1 MSRGQTALFIDPIHR
16 LYEGDR
22 LFELAAGAGLGDDV
36 NATWIHLRERLGASG
51 VRVHTADLL
60 ESGAVEPAAR
70 NVYVSFG
77 PLHRSKRIGA
87 RPDVV
92 SSAFFALECPIVE
105 PGLYLGLE
113 AASRSFQRLFS
124 FTTADS
130 LRPFLP
136 APLELEQFHLPNVY
150 DRVHEEQWQRSD
162 RGFLV
167 MINANKLPRLYVREL
182 YTERLLAVEYF
193 NRRGEIDL
201 YGMGWEG
208 PPYQMGKTRVP
219 ATVRRL
225 ERAARIRRERSHPPI
240 DPLRA
245 AARAAWRGSVALKA
259 DVLSRYT
266 FAICFENMVLERYI
280 TEKIFDCFFAGTI
293 PIYLGA
299 PDIARW
305 VPEECF
311 IDMRR
316 FLGFEELRAYLL
328 QLQPGEIQG
337 YREAARDY
345 LRSES
350 FAPFS
355 KEAFAEL
362 LAGIVSRDGGVAA

>member
-1 MSRGQTALFIDPIHR
+1 MSRGHTALFIDPIHR
-16 LYEGDR
+16 RYEGDR
-22 LFELAAGAGLGDDV
+22 LFELAAGAGVGDDV
-36 NATWIHLRERLGASG
+36 NAPWIHLRERLGDSG

-60 ESGAVEPAAR
+60 ECGAVEPAAH

-105 PGLYLGLE
+105 PRLYLGLE
-113 AASRSFQRLFS
+113 AASRSFKRLFS

-136 APLELEQFHLPNVY
+136 APLEFEQFHLPNSY
-150 DRVHEEQWQRSD
+150 DRVHEEKWLRTN
-162 RGFLV
+162 RGFLA

-201 YGMGWEG
+201 YGMGWDG
-208 PPYQMGKTRVP
+208 PPYQMGETRVP
-219 ATVRRL
+219 GRVRGW
-225 ERAARIRRERSHPPI
+225 ERAARIRWERSHPPV

-245 AARAAWRGSVALKA
+245 AARNAWRGSVASKA

-266 FAICFENMVLERYI
+266 FAICFENMVLERWI

-305 VPEECF
+305 IPEACF

-316 FLGFEELRAYLL
+316 FNGFDELRAYLV
-328 QLQPGEIQG
+328 QLPPDEIQG
-337 YREAARDY
+337 YREAAREY
-345 LRSES
+345 VGSGA

-355 KEAFAEL
+355 KKAFAEL
-362 LAGIVSRDGGVAA
+362 LAGIVKRDAGVAA